1 MDGPDLLTK
10 IASRGPQHIPLID
23 YFINLGLALLG
34 GLVRFARVWQ
44 TNFTTWKWQRVAFEG
59 FLNAIYA
66 GFAALL
72 TFMLLSSWNVDL
84 FYSAFACGIMGHMGP
99 EGITLLTE
107 VISNGIRSKSS
118 PPPPKE

>member
-1 MDGPDLLTK
+1 MDGQ
-10 IASRGPQHIPLID
+10 GPQHIPLID
-23 YFINLGLALLG
+23 YLINLGLAMVG

-44 TNFTTWKWQRVAFEG
+44 TNFATWRWQRVAFEG

-72 TFMLLSSWNVDL
+72 TFMLLASWNVDK
-84 FYSAFACGIMGHMGP
+84 FYAAFACGIMGHMGP

-107 VISNGIRSKSS
+107 VISNGFRAKSNV